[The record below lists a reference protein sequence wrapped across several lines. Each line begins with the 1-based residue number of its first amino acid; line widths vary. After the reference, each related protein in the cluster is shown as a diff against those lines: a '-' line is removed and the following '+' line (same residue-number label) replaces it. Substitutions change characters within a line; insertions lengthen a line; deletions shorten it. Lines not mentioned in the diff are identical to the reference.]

1 MPYIHWEAD
10 HAQLSVTAMI
20 EEVKAESQKTS
31 GAQKNKLWPN
41 EKDRNLTR
49 QYSSTAGHVGQPD
62 LRRLRTVE
70 INEVTLDTP
79 EAEEDYYEL
88 LRRYL
93 FKRRPVHLRRTLDQ
107 YYYSHLAD
115 TNFRDGDQVVM
126 RQFNE
131 NTKKLKLKDD
141 PKYKRLQDIRK
152 REEEIAEA
160 SFWSRT
166 VKRVSTT
173 RPMKLKEVTSQL
185 LEIEQA
191 PYRDANSPVLMV
203 DQLWLW
209 VLDESSLCIN

>member
-1 MPYIHWEAD
+1 M
-10 HAQLSVTAMI
+10 
-20 EEVKAESQKTS
+20 
-31 GAQKNKLWPN
+31 
-41 EKDRNLTR
+41 
-49 QYSSTAGHVGQPD
+49 
-62 LRRLRTVE
+62 
-70 INEVTLDTP
+70 
-79 EAEEDYYEL
+79 
-88 LRRYL
+88 
-93 FKRRPVHLRRTLDQ
+93 HLRRTLDQ

-141 PKYKRLQDIRK
+141 PKYKRLQEIRE
-152 REEEIAEA
+152 REEEIANA

-166 VKRVSTT
+166 VKKASTT

-209 VLDESSLCIN
+209 LIDESSLCII